1 MINVPI
7 VDQGKKGTVLHAL
20 IGGKRQ
26 IIAYP
31 TYVDIY
37 NAKREIENLNGKV
50 KSNVIPLYQRQFD
63 DNMDTVYFTDSLQN
77 LCTSDN
83 ETIKRIMKKIDDE
96 GAKFTSKIHRE
107 LHPDPECRYTIQNKS
122 LHELLSNYHD
132 FHLLITTINKAAY
145 NPLSL
150 SAQSIHIVLNEAFY
164 NKSEKK
170 KNDFITHSH
179 NITKPRGLSDTD
191 FDGSNNING
200 YYRINNENLPFTWF
214 KENKD
219 GSIQIPST
227 LEELFLN
234 LTFAQRTRLTA
245 QIIIYSRDAYIDDA
259 YLPAFGGIKYVY
271 SEWPHDN
278 PQFRYFPQFRM
289 SSKRWKTMNLPDRL
303 LMFREI
309 DKLVKYVAD
318 RHEGKI
324 ALLIDPEMDKFIK
337 FIRQYQSTKVM
348 ARILDSADLLTDN
361 EWVRF
366 IDAMNVERKR
376 KFSINTSLHEVI
388 KVIIADFY
396 HNHLAIDPWTRVECK
411 TSNDAFYDWEFAP
424 DVILMIGTN
433 YQFYQAAQI
442 VSGGNPLNYHSIKE
456 GGITF
461 TDQNVERSF
470 CKIYAKTLTKLP
482 HLIATKFVYIADP
495 IFAHWQRVHSSV
507 FASASL
513 CPSPTFLQS

>member
-37 NAKREIENLNGKV
+37 NAKKEIENLDEKA
-50 KSNVIPLYQRQFD
+50 KLNVIPLYQRQFD
-63 DNMDTVYFTDSLQN
+63 DNIDTVYFTDSLQN
-77 LCTSDN
+77 ICNSDN

-107 LHPDPECRYTIQNKS
+107 LHLDPECPYTIQNKS
-122 LHELLSNYHD
+122 LHELLSN
-132 FHLLITTINKAAY
+132 FHEFRLLITTINKAAY
-145 NPLSL
+145 NPLLL
-150 SAQSIHIVLNEAFY
+150 SARSIHIVLNEAFY

-170 KNDFITHSH
+170 NDFITHSH
-179 NITKPRGLSDTD
+179 KITKPRGLNDTD
-191 FDGSNNING
+191 FDGRNGING

-214 KENKD
+214 KDKED

-234 LTFAQRTRLTA
+234 LTLAQRTRLTA

-259 YLPAFGGIKYVY
+259 YLPAFGGIEYVY

-278 PQFRYFPQFRM
+278 PQFRYFPHFRM

-324 ALLIDPEMDKFIK
+324 ALLVDPEMHKFIK
-337 FIRQYQSTKVM
+337 SIRQCQSTKVM
-348 ARILDSADLLTDN
+348 ARIMDSADLLTDN
-361 EWVRF
+361 ERVRF
-366 IDAMNVERKR
+366 IEAMNVGRKR
-376 KFSINTSLHEVI
+376 KFSANASSHEVL
-388 KVIIADFY
+388 KAVIADFY
-396 HNHLAIDPWTRVECK
+396 KHHLMIDPWTRVECK
-411 TSNDAFYDWEFAP
+411 TSNDAFYDWEFDP
-424 DVILMIGTN
+424 DTILMIGTN

-442 VSGGNPLNYHSIKE
+442 VSGGNSLNYHSIQE

-461 TDQNVERSF
+461 TNQDVERSF
-470 CKIYAKTLTKLP
+470 CEIYAKTLMKLP

-495 IFAHWQRVHSSV
+495 VFAHWQRVHPSV

-513 CPSPTFLQS
+513 CPSPTFLPS